1 MWIESNSKLSERRLI
16 SYALLLLVVVE
27 LVVGTI
33 YVSGIGQNHRWLGVA
48 LLISGVGF
56 TYCIW
61 RVGLFP
67 WKQARGA
74 SSEKR

>member
-1 MWIESNSKLSERRLI
+1 MWIESNSKLSERKLI

-48 LLISGVGF
+48 LLVSGVGF

-74 SSEKR
+74 SPEKR

>member
-33 YVSGIGQNHRWLGVA
+33 YVTGIGQNHRWLGVA
-48 LLISGVGF
+48 LLVSGVGF

-61 RVGLFP
+61 RVGLLP
-67 WKQARGA
+67 WKQERGA
-74 SSEKR
+74 SPEKR